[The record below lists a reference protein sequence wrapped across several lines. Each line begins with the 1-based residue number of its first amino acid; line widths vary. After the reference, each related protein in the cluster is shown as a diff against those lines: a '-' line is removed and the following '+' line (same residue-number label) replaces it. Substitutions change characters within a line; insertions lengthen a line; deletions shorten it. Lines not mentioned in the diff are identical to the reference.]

1 MSDAINQAYS
11 LAVERYRAIGVDV
24 DAALARL
31 DRIPVSLHCWQ
42 GDDID
47 GFERGAGGASGGILA
62 TGNYPGK
69 ATTPDE
75 LRADLET
82 AIGMIPGP
90 LRLNIHAL
98 YAETDGKAGRDEL
111 TVEHFRNW
119 IEWAKKEQLGLD
131 FNPTFFSH
139 PMAASGFT
147 LSSPDPEVRNF
158 WIRHGK
164 ACRRI
169 AAEMGRELGSCCI
182 MNTWIPDGYKDTPID
197 RAGARARLAEALNEM
212 FSEELPPQFMRDAVE
227 SKLFGIGAESCT
239 VGSNEFYLGYAVRN
253 RQMLTLDSGHFHPT
267 EVISDKISACLLFVD
282 ELLLHVSRPVRW
294 DSDHVVTFDDELRA
308 IAQEVI
314 RNHYEERVHIGLDY
328 FDATINRLAA
338 WVIGT
343 RNMKKAL
350 LYALLEPSKQL
361 AELELKG
368 DFTARLLLLEELKS
382 LPFGAV
388 WDYYCAGKNLPI
400 GADYLQTIRE
410 YESKVLSKRASWR

>member
-62 TGNYPGK
+62 TGNYPGR
-69 ATTPDE
+69 ATTPEE

-197 RAGARARLAEALNEM
+197 RAGARARLAEALDEM

>member
-197 RAGARARLAEALNEM
+197 RAGARARLAEALDEM